1 MSAVASAVPTAEAI
15 LADEA
20 SSSWMRWALMSALER
35 DPVDALNDALVLAAV
50 LDMQLRRNLAFEEEL

>member
-1 MSAVASAVPTAEAI
+1 MNAVPAESATAEAV